1 MAQAAELQSW
11 KADVIQDMQQIGQ
24 PGGASKIFRS
34 VLQRHNRISSSIYL
48 PTESDR
54 RLLRTGN
61 PAEPARIMMEIF
73 DLFIGELENC
83 NSRKYPW
90 SREVGEDAFDLL
102 NFQIS
107 EQFRIIMDC
116 LVAACNTLHEK
127 AAPLPLSYH
136 QMTFSTYEDLG
147 RHLEIQWKEA
157 YHQVAEFLFSIRCV
171 ESSTYGD
178 PDTVP
183 VTTIRELIVRNE
195 LLKEDSSGISGGL
208 KDKIFDAIEV
218 AKRTST
224 IPDVSFCKLICI
236 EPGIISHMKLILR
249 VQYIKLYE
257 KLWVHLASLR
267 GQASLPAYASRRI
280 CGLQQRWS
288 SSQISGIKS

>member
-1 MAQAAELQSW
+1 MAQAAELQIW
-11 KADVIQDMQQIGQ
+11 RADVIRDMQQIGQ
-24 PGGASKIFRS
+24 TGGASKILRS
-34 VLQRHNRISSSIYL
+34 VLQKHNRISSAIYL
-48 PTESDR
+48 PTESDQKI
-54 RLLRTGN
+54 LRTGN
-61 PAEPARIMMEIF
+61 PAEPARMMLEIF
-73 DLFIGELENC
+73 DLFIAELKNC
-83 NSRKYPW
+83 NRRNYPW

-102 NFQIS
+102 DFQITK
-107 EQFRIIMDC
+107 QFWIIKDC
-116 LVAACNTLHEK
+116 LVAACNMLHK
-127 AAPLPLSYH
+127 KGAPLPLSYR

-157 YHQVAEFLFSIRCV
+157 YHQVARFLISIDCV

-224 IPDVSFCKLICI
+224 IPDVSFCELICI

-257 KLWVHLASLR
+257 KLWIHLASLR
-267 GQASLPAYASRRI
+267 GHASLPAYASRQI

-288 SSQISGIKS
+288 SLQISGIKS